1 MTDLLLDAIATG
13 WPIAL
18 TCASVVAVE
27 RGVALRR
34 RTRLNGA
41 LHELRRPLQAL
52 ALGAA
57 RQAHLERA
65 IAALGD
71 LDREINGG
79 APAPRVPVAA
89 RRLAEEAIERWRPVV
104 ARRGRRLELRWKANG
119 TRLFCRPGA
128 IAAAL
133 DNLIVNALEHGEGTI
148 HLEAGVAA
156 GHLRLRVS
164 NGRGDP
170 SPDSGAPQTGG
181 RGAGRRDPRRG
192 HGLRLVAAVAAD
204 HGGRFV
210 ACRDDDGATAVIE
223 LPLAGHPPPAA

>member
-1 MTDLLLDAIATG
+1 MTDLLLDALATG

-27 RGVALRR
+27 RCRAIRR
-34 RTRLNGA
+34 RRRLNGA

-57 RQAHLERA
+57 RQAHHERA

-89 RRLAEEAIERWRPVV
+89 RRLVEEAIERWRPVA
-104 ARRGRRLELRWKANG
+104 ARRGRRLEVGWKANG

-133 DNLIVNALEHGEGTI
+133 D
-148 HLEAGVAA
+148 
-156 GHLRLRVS
+156 
-164 NGRGDP
+164 GD
-170 SPDSGAPQTGG
+170 D
-181 RGAGRRDPRRG
+181 RGAGERDRPAGRDRVKQQIRHRARGRRS
-192 HGLRLVAAVAAD
+192 
-204 HGGRFV
+204 GGSR
-210 ACRDDDGATAVIE
+210 
-223 LPLAGHPPPAA
+223 PPSS